1 MTHSIE
7 QQHFTSNIFAVFEET
22 FETHHGVYLDKGTS
36 LFETLGTISAAE
48 ASRPVSS
55 RCASLAA
62 QVAHVTF
69 YIEIL
74 EKAIRGEVIE
84 KVDWGDIWQR
94 IEAVNEAEWAAL
106 KSQLEATYRRVST
119 LVHGIN
125 NWDDDRVGGMI
136 AIVVHTA
143 YHLGEIRQ
151 ALCVLKQES

>member
-1 MTHSIE
+1 MANSIK

-36 LFETLGTISAAE
+36 LFETLETISAAE

-74 EKAIRGEVIE
+74 EKVIRGEMIE

-119 LVHGIN
+119 LAHGIN

-151 ALCVLKQES
+151 ALCTLKQDS